1 MISLLSPILT
11 TVPDTPQNLLFPRDC
26 VQNVIQFTTRTT
38 LSMFMVCRSWYHA
51 VDRYVL
57 LADTFY
63 YLPEMFKDV
72 MIRRQKT
79 PACISSTFVS
89 TLLDDVRW
97 GYVSVMMLKGLKSL
111 CEVGSFPVS
120 LKSLCLREVNQI
132 TDAGLAHVPALTS
145 LISLDHSH
153 CSLITDAGLA

>member
-26 VQNVIQFTTRTT
+26 VQYVMQFTDTRTT

-57 LADTFY
+57 LGDTFY

-72 MIRRQKT
+72 TIQRQNT
-79 PACISSTFVS
+79 PACRFVS
-89 TLLDDVRW
+89 KLLEDVRW
-97 GYVSVMMLKGLKSL
+97 GYVAVMMLKGLKSL

>member
-11 TVPDTPQNLLFPRDC
+11 STVSDTPQNLLFPRDC
-26 VQNVIQFTTRTT
+26 VQHVIQFTDIRTT

-120 LKSLCLREVNQI
+120 LKSLGLREANQM
-132 TDAGLAHVPALTS
+132 TDAGLAQV
-145 LISLDHSH
+145 
-153 CSLITDAGLA
+153 

>member
-11 TVPDTPQNLLFPRDC
+11 STVSDTPQNLLFPRDC
-26 VQNVIQFTTRTT
+26 VQHVIQFTDTRTT

-72 MIRRQKT
+72 TIRRQKT
-79 PACISSTFVS
+79 PACISSRLVS

-97 GYVSVMMLKGLKSL
+97 GYVAVMMLKGLKSL

-132 TDAGLAHVPALTS
+132 GDVGLAHVSAL
-145 LISLDHSH
+145 
-153 CSLITDAGLA
+153 

>member
-11 TVPDTPQNLLFPRDC
+11 STVSDTPQNLLFPRDC
-26 VQNVIQFTTRTT
+26 VQHVIQFTDTRTT

-72 MIRRQKT
+72 TIRRQKT
-79 PACISSTFVS
+79 PSCIRSRFVS

-97 GYVSVMMLKGLKSL
+97 GYVAVMMLKGLTSL
-111 CEVGSFPVS
+111 CEVGTFPVS
-120 LKSLCLREVNQI
+120 LKSLGLREAN
-132 TDAGLAHVPALTS
+132 
-145 LISLDHSH
+145 
-153 CSLITDAGLA
+153 